1 MLGIDGSVLATQMKY
16 AMQFV
21 NMGYHV
27 MKVEKRTPPPS
38 DLPWYLLNQ

>member
-21 NMGYHV
+21 HMGYHV
-27 MKVEKRTPPPS
+27 LKCDEKKYHHS
-38 DLPWYLLNQ
+38 DLPWYLH

>member
-21 NMGYHV
+21 HMGYHV
-27 MKVEKRTPPPS
+27 MKMEKQTSHS
-38 DLPWYLLNQ
+38 DLPWYLQNN